1 LGAGRRHPLF
11 TLRKPWLQ
19 NGMRHRK
26 GQAGTSLDPKST
38 KIPKRVLDFPLRS
51 PSQRGSSKEDY
62 SLAQIL
68 HFPPMVMKTLQTLVM
83 VLLLGSALQSQTAW
97 ASWNI
102 YRDSTGSGADPVDG
116 SLVCPNDTVWLIVD
130 TTGMGAAGITGWRWR
145 YDASGMPLT
154 LVHCEGPGCPDD
166 LPFPFPYPGL
176 LNKLKVGVRVGPFTA
191 TYNFLLVT
199 YYANGDSLITAKAI
213 QVKGGNA
220 SLSLPFWACAGSSV
234 PVHVD
239 VRGILDSFV
248 VSYTIGSTTYEI
260 RNQTDFTITL
270 PSGDGTLTLTLTQY
284 VCGNSFTGN
293 YGISHYSSAPSP
305 GPVPFV
311 WTSIV
316 SSCPS
321 IPRDFRVFS
330 LPPGYTSF
338 VWKVNGDT
346 VDRSSTNHPLAYT
359 WLPPGPGTYNISY
372 EATYPCGT
380 VSGST
385 VVTINPAPTPT
396 LSVSVDPL
404 PGWNG
409 YCPGYSGLQI
419 TASASVPGGLYSIDV
434 GNDGIIESYYPSYSL
449 PSPGVIPAGGL
460 PIKVSFDDGCGNVVD
475 TTFNYVPSSMADP
488 ESYTASASISPL
500 SYPRCSGDSID
511 VSLSVAYFPEDSIR
525 NIQWSWD
532 GSTWTPPSNS
542 FTARLATPLTSGPWT
557 LYCRFDAFS
566 PDPCVV
572 APTSPISTSIS
583 ADLGYPPLLRQI
595 GSVCLSGGTVGL
607 VPDITTYPPGI
618 DSIRYV
624 LPDGTVI
631 KRHIRD
637 TLLLNIPSGVFSYP
651 VVYQGQG
658 SCGYT
663 VEHVYTIT
671 PEQTPPPLEA
681 GVSASSVCSGGNVL
695 ISSYHPPHF
704 SVDSIVAI
712 LWNGDRVRMPMTGWS
727 SATISVAAP
736 NAPGTYSVQ
745 VIAYNCA
752 GSDTASIAFQVI
764 SGTAAV
770 ADFTGPSTACVGD
783 TVIFQRSGTNR
794 GVTQVYWSFGDGSSL
809 RDTAMQ
815 VAHIYTRAGTYR
827 VRLDLTSV
835 ECGSSVDEYLI
846 RVYDAPPTLSGLSV
860 EPSGLSISYS
870 VSASDYDQIVW
881 DFGDGNTATGVLSG
895 THTYA
900 TSGTYTV
907 TVTAINACD
916 TSESSVTIVVTGLAL
931 GRSGGWLVYPN
942 PTRQEVFIAHPS
954 YQGEVRVE
962 VYDLM
967 GRLVQAEEISAY
979 PGRMRLNLPNGL
991 YTLRL
996 ISREGVATTKLLVE

>member
-1 LGAGRRHPLF
+1 
-11 TLRKPWLQ
+11 
-19 NGMRHRK
+19 
-26 GQAGTSLDPKST
+26 
-38 KIPKRVLDFPLRS
+38 
-51 PSQRGSSKEDY
+51 
-62 SLAQIL
+62 
-68 HFPPMVMKTLQTLVM
+68 MKTLQTLVM

-97 ASWNI
+97 TSWNV
-102 YRDSTGSGADPVDG
+102 YRDSTASGADPVG
-116 SLVCPNDTVWLIVD
+116 GGFLCPSDTVWLIVD

-145 YDASGMPLT
+145 YDPIVLSLT
-154 LVHCEGPGCPDD
+154 LVHCGSPECLSYP
-166 LPFPFPYPGL
+166 LPRPFPYDGL
-176 LNKLKVGVRVGPFTA
+176 PNELKVGVRVGPFTA

-199 YYANGDSLITAKAI
+199 YYANGDSLITAKTT

-239 VRGILDSFV
+239 VNGILDSFV
-248 VSYTIGSTTYEI
+248 VSYTIGSTPYEI

-270 PSGDGTLTLTLTQY
+270 PSGDGTLPLTLTQY
-284 VCGNSFTGN
+284 VCGNSFTRN
-293 YGISHYSSAPSP
+293 YGIPYYSSPPSP
-305 GPVPFV
+305 GPVPSV
-311 WTSIV
+311 WAGPSA
-316 SSCPS
+316 CPNV
-321 IPRDFRVFS
+321 PREFRVFS

-338 VWKVNGDT
+338 VWKVNGNS
-346 VDRSSTNHPLAYT
+346 VDPSSTNHPLAYT
-359 WLPPGPGTYNISY
+359 WLPPEPGTYTISY

-380 VSGST
+380 VSGSRPLT
-385 VVTINPAPTPT
+385 VNPAPTPT
-396 LSVSVDPL
+396 LSVNVFPV
-404 PGWNG
+404 PGSSG

-419 TASASVPGGLYSIDV
+419 TASASVSGGLYSIDV
-434 GNDGIIESYYPSYSL
+434 GNDGIIEAYYPSYFL
-449 PSPGVIPAGGL
+449 PSPGVIPASGL
-460 PIKVSFDDGCGNVVD
+460 PIKVSFDDGCGNVVS
-475 TTFNYVPSSMADP
+475 TIYNYVPSSMADP
-488 ESYTASASISPL
+488 GAYTASASISPP
-500 SYPRCSGDSID
+500 SPARCPGDSID
-511 VSLSVAYFPEDSIR
+511 VSLSVPYFPEDSIR

-542 FTARLATPLTSGPWT
+542 FTARLATPLTPGPWT

-572 APTSPISTSIS
+572 APTSPVSRSIIS
-583 ADLGYPPLLRQI
+583 AGLGSPPPLRQI

-607 VPDITTYPPGI
+607 VPDITTSHSGI

-624 LPDGTVI
+624 LPDGTII
-631 KRHIRD
+631 KRHVSD

-651 VVYQGQG
+651 VVYQGQV

-663 VEHVYTIT
+663 AERIYTIT
-671 PEQTPPPLEA
+671 SEQTPPQVYA
-681 GVSASSVCSGGNVL
+681 YVSASSVCSGANVH
-695 ISSYHPPHF
+695 IIGSYSSGS

-712 LWNGDRVRMPMTGWS
+712 LWNGDRVRMPISGSS
-727 SATISVAAP
+727 SANISVAAP
-736 NAPGTYSVQ
+736 SAPGIYSVQ
-745 VIAYNCA
+745 VIAFSCA
-752 GSDTASIAFQVI
+752 GSDTASVTFQVT
-764 SGTAAV
+764 SGATAV
-770 ADFTGPSTACVGD
+770 ANFTGPSIACVGD

-794 GVTQVYWSFGDGSSL
+794 GVTEVSWSFGDGFSS

-827 VRLDLTSV
+827 VSLELRSV
-835 ECGSSVDEYLI
+835 ECGLSEDEHLI
-846 RVYDAPPTLSGLSV
+846 RVYDAPPTLSDLIV
-860 EPSGLSISYS
+860 APSDLSISYS

-881 DFGDGNTATGVLSG
+881 DFGDGQTATGVLSG

-900 TSGTYTV
+900 NSGTYTV
-907 TVTAINACD
+907 TVTAINACG
-916 TSESSVTIVVTGLAL
+916 TNESSVTVTVSGLAL

-962 VYDLM
+962 VYDLV